1 MDRVNSGIKY
11 ARRREYKTSLE
22 IFAASHVTGAFA
34 KQKSKQYESVTIDIG
49 RRQLIWR
56 GNGEWDGD
64 RRLSKGKENGWL
76 LQDERLY
83 PPMEEAIR
91 STENVGE
98 NPLDDRGSARCWGT
112 RSAPPAR
119 WLVGGVL
126 EFRGI

>member
-1 MDRVNSGIKY
+1 M
-11 ARRREYKTSLE
+11 
-22 IFAASHVTGAFA
+22 FAVSHVTGAFV

-49 RRQLIWR
+49 RFKAANMV
-56 GNGEWDGD
+56 GVM
-64 RRLSKGKENGWL
+64 ENGMTTEDCAKEDWL
-76 LQDERLY
+76 RQDERLY

-119 WLVGGVL
+119 WLVGSVL